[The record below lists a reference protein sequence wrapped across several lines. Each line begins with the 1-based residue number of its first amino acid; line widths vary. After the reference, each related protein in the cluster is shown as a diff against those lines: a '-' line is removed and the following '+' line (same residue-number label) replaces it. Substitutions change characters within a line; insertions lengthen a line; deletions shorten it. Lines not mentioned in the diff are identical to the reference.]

1 MNKITK
7 QCVAAVASLAM
18 AGTLC
23 VAGAV
28 VAGSSAWAVDNQCNN
43 GAPWSDAC
51 KTKTGSITIN
61 KWKDELKANSTT
73 EQAKKT
79 AVVGAKFKV
88 TKVKSLDSKDLS
100 LISYDEWLRVAA
112 KVEALNIDPKTTT
125 NIAFDDAVKNPNAP
139 VSQTDKTLF
148 ATDAQGTVKIDNLG
162 IGLYKVE
169 ETEAPDGY
177 QKLSKPFFMTI
188 PEVTSTDGKTNTYK
202 YDVKVEPKDLYTGDA
217 IHKYADTKNFIGD
230 KDDVTYT
237 IKSKVSSNS
246 QTEVSKFT
254 KDDLVDFAIWDDVP
268 TNAFDAET
276 TAVTKVALSNEAD
289 KAFASTGASKDY
301 DVEAPVAGS
310 GTGAGK
316 NGIAVGYSRL
326 KVKFTD
332 HGLEKIAAAYAKD
345 PTITVN
351 VTLKLTL
358 KNTVTSGEIV
368 NKFGMQGGHRT
379 GENPPV
385 PVNPNPNPESK
396 VTVRD
401 FQIKKVNGVEKT
413 DNGVKKFEPLSGA
426 KFAIFTT
433 KEAAEKCAN
442 DANRTDA
449 NCKVSDYAK
458 GFASGTAT
466 AETGLTAA
474 FKAKVGE
481 DFYIVETQA
490 PNGFVLSPAVEKVK
504 IQEQGDGWDAKT
516 KTFTYTFKDLPNGGL
531 DGSGKSWFTL
541 PKTGAA
547 GVIIFALIGL
557 GLVGSGMFVF
567 LKNRKKEEEQAA

>member
-28 VAGSSAWAVDNQCNN
+28 VAGSSAWAADTCNN

-51 KTKTGSITIN
+51 KTQTGSITIT
-61 KWKDELKANSTT
+61 KYRDELKQGSTN

-79 AVVGAKFKV
+79 KLENAKFKV
-88 TKVKSLDSKDLS
+88 TKVKSLDNANLDLTK
-100 LISYDEWLRVAA
+100 YDEWLKVAA
-112 KVEALNIDPKTTT
+112 KVTTLNTDPNTTT
-125 NIAFDDAVKNPNAP
+125 NIGFENSVTNPNAP
-139 VSQTDKTLF
+139 AGQTDKTLF
-148 ATDAQGTVKIDNLG
+148 VTDSNGVAKINQLG
-162 IGLYKVE
+162 IGLYKIE
-169 ETEAPDGY
+169 EVEAPKDH

-188 PEVTSTDGKTNTYK
+188 PEVTSTDGKTNAYK
-202 YDVKVEPKDLYTGDA
+202 YAVTVEPKDLYTGDA
-217 IHKYADTKNFIGD
+217 IHKYKDTTNFIGV

-268 TNAFDAET
+268 TNAFDAAK
-276 TAVTKVALSNEAD
+276 TAVKKVALSNSDTPFEA
-289 KAFASTGASKDY
+289 GDY
-301 DVEAPVAGS
+301 TVEEPVD
-310 GTGAGK
+310 GTGTGTGK
-316 NGIAVGYSRL
+316 NGIETGYSRI
-326 KVKFTD
+326 KVKFTEA
-332 HGLEKIAAAYAKD
+332 GLTKIAAAYAKD

-351 VTLKLTL
+351 VTLKFTL
-358 KNTVTSGEIV
+358 KEGVTSGDIV
-368 NKFGMQGGHRT
+368 NKFGMQGGHRK

-401 FQIKKVNGVEKT
+401 FQIKKVNGTDTSKT
-413 DNGVKKFEPLSGA
+413 LKGA

-433 KEAAEKCAN
+433 KEAADKCAK
-442 DANRTDA
+442 DAGRTDT

-458 GFASGTAT
+458 GFANAESGTGDN
-466 AETGLTAA
+466 GLTTA

-490 PNGFVLSPAVEKVK
+490 PKGFVLSPAVEKVK
-504 IQEQGDGWDAKT
+504 IQEQGDGWDST
-516 KTFTYTFKDLPNGGL
+516 KKIFTYTFKDLPNGGP
-531 DGSGKSWFTL
+531 DGGENWFTL

-567 LKNRKKEEEQAA
+567 LKNRKKEEEQQAA

>member
-28 VAGSSAWAVDNQCNN
+28 VAGTSAWAEDACNN
-43 GAPWSDAC
+43 GAPWSEAC
-51 KTKTGSITIN
+51 KTQTGSITIT
-61 KWKDELKANSTT
+61 KYRDELKENSTT

-79 AVVGAKFKV
+79 KLENAKFKV
-88 TKVKSLDSKDLS
+88 TKVKSLDNANLDLTK
-100 LISYDEWLRVAA
+100 YDEWLKVAA
-112 KVEALNIDPKTTT
+112 KVTTLNTDPNTTT
-125 NIAFDDAVKNPNAP
+125 NIGFENSVTNPNAP
-139 VSQTDKTLF
+139 ADQTDKTLF
-148 ATDAQGTVKIDNLG
+148 VTGSNGVVKIDNLG
-162 IGLYKVE
+162 IGLYKIE
-169 ETEAPDGY
+169 EVEAPKDH

-188 PEVTSTDGKTNTYK
+188 PEVTRADNAKNNTYK
-202 YDVKVEPKDLYTGDA
+202 YAVTVEPKDLYTGDA
-217 IHKYADTKNFIGD
+217 IHKYADTKNFIGV

-268 TNAFDAET
+268 TNAFDAAK
-276 TAVTKVALSNEAD
+276 TAVKKVALSNSDTPLEAGNY
-289 KAFASTGASKDY
+289 T
-301 DVEAPVAGS
+301 VEEPVD
-310 GTGAGK
+310 GTGTGTGK
-316 NGIAVGYSRL
+316 NGIETGYSRI
-326 KVKFTD
+326 KVKFTEA
-332 HGLEKIAAAYAKD
+332 GLTKIAAAYAKD

-351 VTLKLTL
+351 VTLKFTL
-358 KNTVTSGEIV
+358 KEGVTSGKIV

-385 PVNPNPNPESK
+385 PVNPNPNPESE

-433 KEAAEKCAN
+433 QEAADKCAK
-442 DANRTDA
+442 DTSRSDT
-449 NCKVSDYAK
+449 NCKVADYAK
-458 GFASGTAT
+458 GFDST
-466 AETGLTAA
+466 AETAETTGLTKA

-481 DFYIVETQA
+481 DFYIVETKA
-490 PNGFVLSPAVEKVK
+490 PEGFVLSPAVEKVK
-504 IQEQGDGWDAKT
+504 IEESGTGWDST
-516 KTFTYTFKDLPNGGL
+516 TNTFTYTFKDLPNGGP
-531 DGSGKSWFTL
+531 DGGDNWFKL

>member
-28 VAGSSAWAVDNQCNN
+28 VAGSSAWAADTCNN
-43 GAPWSDAC
+43 GAPWDAAC
-51 KTKTGSITIN
+51 AAQKGSITIT
-61 KWKDELKANSTT
+61 KYRDELKQGSTT

-79 AVVGAKFKV
+79 KLENAKFKV
-88 TKVKSLDSKDLS
+88 TKVKSLDNKDLS
-100 LISYDEWLRVAA
+100 LTTYDEWLRVAA
-112 KVEALNIDPKTTT
+112 KVTDLNTDPNTTT
-125 NIAFDDAVKNPNAP
+125 NIGFDDPITNAATP
-139 VSQTDKTLF
+139 ADQTDKTLF
-148 ATDAQGTVKIDNLG
+148 ATDSNGVAKIDNLG
-162 IGLYKVE
+162 IGLYKIE
-169 ETEAPDGY
+169 EVEAPKDH

-188 PEVTSTDGKTNTYK
+188 PEVTSADGKTNSYK
-202 YDVKVEPKDLYTGDA
+202 YAVTVEPKDLYTGDA
-217 IHKYADTKNFIGD
+217 IHKYADTKNFIGV

-268 TNAFDAET
+268 TNAFDAAKA
-276 TAVTKVALSNEAD
+276 AVKKVTLSNDENNSLA
-289 KAFASTGASKDY
+289 AGDY
-301 DVEAPVAGS
+301 TVEDPVVGD

-326 KVKFTD
+326 KVKFTEA
-332 HGLEKIAAAYAKD
+332 GLTKIATAYAAD

-351 VTLKLTL
+351 VTLKFAL
-358 KNTVTSGEIV
+358 KEGVNSGEIV

-385 PVNPNPNPESK
+385 PVNPDPNPESK

-401 FQIKKVNGVEKT
+401 FQIKKVNGTDTSKT
-413 DNGVKKFEPLSGA
+413 LKGA

-433 KEAAEKCAN
+433 EKAAEKCAK
-442 DANRTDA
+442 DTSRTDA
-449 NCKVSDYAK
+449 NCKVTDYAK
-458 GFASGTAT
+458 GFDSTTET
-466 AETGLTAA
+466 AETTGLTKA

-481 DFYIVETQA
+481 EFYVVETQA
-490 PNGFVLSPAVEKVK
+490 PAGFVLSPAVEKVK
-504 IQEQGDGWDAKT
+504 IQEKGDGWDSKT
-516 KTFTYTFKDLPNGGL
+516 NTFTYTFKDLPNGGP
-531 DGSGKSWFTL
+531 DGSGKNWFTL

-567 LKNRKKEEEQAA
+567 LKNRKKEEEQQAA

>member
-28 VAGSSAWAVDNQCNN
+28 VAGSSAWAEGTCNN

-51 KTKTGSITIN
+51 KTQTGSITIT
-61 KWKDELKANSTT
+61 KWKDEPKKQDDKTT
-73 EQAKKT
+73 QSKT
-79 AVVGAKFKV
+79 THVAGAKFKV
-88 TKVKSLDSKDLS
+88 TKVKSLDNSALDLTK
-100 LISYDEWLRVAA
+100 YDEWLKVAA
-112 KVEALNIDPKTTT
+112 KVTTLNKDPKTTS
-125 NIAFDDAVKNPNAP
+125 NIDFDASVTNPNAP
-139 VSQTDKTLF
+139 AEQTDKTLF
-148 ATDAQGTVKIDNLG
+148 ATDSNGLAKIDNLG
-162 IGLYKVE
+162 IGLYKIE
-169 ETEAPDGY
+169 EVEAPNDY

-188 PEVTSTDGKTNTYK
+188 PEVTSTDGKTNSYK
-202 YDVKVEPKDLYTGDA
+202 YAVTVEPKDLYTGDA

-246 QTEVSKFT
+246 QTPVDKFT
-254 KDDLVDFAIWDDVP
+254 KDDLLEFAIWDDVP
-268 TNAFDAET
+268 TNAFDAAKD
-276 TAVTKVALSNEAD
+276 AVKKVALSNA
-289 KAFASTGASKDY
+289 TGNDSFTPTGTSKDY
-301 DVEAPVAGS
+301 EVEDPVV
-310 GTGAGK
+310 GTGTETGK
-316 NGIAVGYSRL
+316 NGIEVGYSRI
-326 KVKFTD
+326 KVKFTEA
-332 HGLEKIAAAYAKD
+332 GLTKIAAAYAKD

-351 VTLKLTL
+351 VTLKFTL
-358 KNTVTSGEIV
+358 KEGVTSGKIV

-385 PVNPNPNPESK
+385 PVNPNPNPESE

-401 FQIKKVNGVEKT
+401 FQIKKVNGANESEGLK
-413 DNGVKKFEPLSGA
+413 GA

-433 KEAAEKCAN
+433 EEAAKKCAE
-442 DANRTDA
+442 DTSRSET
-449 NCKVSDYAK
+449 NCKVTDYAK
-458 GFASGTAT
+458 GFESGTET
-466 AETGLTAA
+466 VETTGLTKA

-481 DFYIVETQA
+481 DFYVVETKA
-490 PNGFVLSPAVEKVK
+490 PTGFVLSPKVEKVN
-504 IQEQGDGWDAKT
+504 IPSTEAT
-516 KTFTYTFKDLPNGGL
+516 NTTYTYTFKDLPNGGP
-531 DGSGKSWFTL
+531 DGGDNWFKL

-567 LKNRKKEEEQAA
+567 LKNRKKEEEQQAA

>member
-28 VAGSSAWAVDNQCNN
+28 VAGTSAWAEDACNN
-43 GAPWSDAC
+43 GAPWSEAC
-51 KTKTGSITIN
+51 KAQTGSITIT
-61 KWKDELKANSTT
+61 KWKDEPKKQGNTT
-73 EQAKKT
+73 TQSKT
-79 AVVGAKFKV
+79 THVEGAKFRV
-88 TKVKSLDSKDLS
+88 TKVKSFDGSTSNLDLTN
-100 LISYDEWLRVAA
+100 YDEWLKVAA
-112 KVEALNIDPKTTT
+112 KVTTLNADPKTTT
-125 NIAFDDAVKNPNAP
+125 NIAFEDSVTNANAP
-139 VSQTDKTLF
+139 AAQTDKTLF
-148 ATDAQGTVKIDNLG
+148 ATNSNGVAKIDNLG
-162 IGLYKVE
+162 IGLYKIE
-169 ETEAPDGY
+169 EVEAPNDY

-188 PEVTSTDGKTNTYK
+188 PEVTSVDGKTNSYK
-202 YDVKVEPKDLYTGDA
+202 YAVTVEPKDLYTGDA
-217 IHKYADTKNFIGD
+217 IHKYADTNNFIGV

-268 TNAFDAET
+268 TNAFDAAK
-276 TAVTKVALSNEAD
+276 TAVKKVALSNNEATPL
-289 KAFASTGASKDY
+289 AASDY
-301 DVEAPVAGS
+301 TVGDPVVGD

-316 NGIAVGYSRL
+316 NGIETGYSRL
-326 KVKFTD
+326 KVNFTEA
-332 HGLEKIAAAYAKD
+332 GLTKIATAYAAD

-351 VTLKLTL
+351 VTLKFTL
-358 KNTVTSGEIV
+358 KESVNSGKIV
-368 NKFGMQGGHRT
+368 NKFGMQGGHRN

-385 PVNPNPNPESK
+385 PVNPNPNPESE

-401 FQIKKVNGVEKT
+401 FQIKKVNGANVSEGLK
-413 DNGVKKFEPLSGA
+413 GA

-433 KEAAEKCAN
+433 QEAADKCAK
-442 DANRTDA
+442 DTSRSDT
-449 NCKVSDYAK
+449 NCKVADYAK
-458 GFASGTAT
+458 GFDST
-466 AETGLTAA
+466 AETAETTGLTKA

-481 DFYIVETQA
+481 DFYIVETKA
-490 PNGFVLSPAVEKVK
+490 PEGFVLSPAVEKVK
-504 IQEQGDGWDAKT
+504 IEESGTGWDST
-516 KTFTYTFKDLPNGGL
+516 TNTFTYTFKDLPNGGP
-531 DGSGKSWFTL
+531 DGGDNWFKL